1 MTNGRSKKADANPD
15 PLEQLSRRRV
25 TPAAPANPEP
35 AAGPSSRSYDDL
47 LAVAVS
53 LTSTL
58 DLTDILNH
66 IVDGIMRVT
75 GCERGFLMLS
85 DGAGGM
91 TAFTGR
97 YRDRREWKE
106 TDVLAISRTIVE
118 RVEDTHEPFIS
129 SDLGQLDDLA
139 ATESIQANRIRA
151 AVCLPLIYKDALTG
165 VIYADSTFLLERG
178 LDEDRSV
185 LEAFSAQAA
194 LAIENGRRHG
204 ELLRG
209 REQLAE
215 QNVALR
221 KQLQRDFALEGM
233 VSRNKTMHDVFATVE
248 RLAPLDLTILING
261 ESGTGKEVLAEA
273 IHNKSTRADKPFLAV
288 NCAVLPE
295 GLVASILFGH
305 RKGAFTGAD
314 MDRPGIFETA
324 SGGTL
329 FLDEIGE
336 MPMETQ
342 PKLLRVLE
350 KRELSRMGEEGVLRA
365 VDVRVLAATNVDLN
379 AAVDAGRF
387 RFDLLQRL
395 RGAQVVLPPLRE
407 RREDIVPLAEHFL
420 AEASRRLKIPTPQ
433 LSKDARALLMARPWE
448 GNVRELRNATEF
460 GLASQD
466 ERHVIHAGDI
476 ERYFNASSQNTP
488 PDARSGGTLRQQAEQ
503 FEERVIRETLAENGH
518 NVSRAAAALGIS
530 RQQLHTKI
538 KKYGIETRPD

>member
-1 MTNGRSKKADANPD
+1 
-15 PLEQLSRRRV
+15 
-25 TPAAPANPEP
+25 
-35 AAGPSSRSYDDL
+35 
-47 LAVAVS
+47 
-53 LTSTL
+53 
-58 DLTDILNH
+58 
-66 IVDGIMRVT
+66 
-75 GCERGFLMLS
+75 
-85 DGAGGM
+85 
-91 TAFTGR
+91 
-97 YRDRREWKE
+97 
-106 TDVLAISRTIVE
+106 
-118 RVEDTHEPFIS
+118 
-129 SDLGQLDDLA
+129 
-139 ATESIQANRIRA
+139 
-151 AVCLPLIYKDALTG
+151 
-165 VIYADSTFLLERG
+165 
-178 LDEDRSV
+178 
-185 LEAFSAQAA
+185 
-194 LAIENGRRHG
+194 
-204 ELLRG
+204 
-209 REQLAE
+209 
-215 QNVALR
+215 
-221 KQLQRDFALEGM
+221 M

-460 GLASQD
+460 GLAFQD